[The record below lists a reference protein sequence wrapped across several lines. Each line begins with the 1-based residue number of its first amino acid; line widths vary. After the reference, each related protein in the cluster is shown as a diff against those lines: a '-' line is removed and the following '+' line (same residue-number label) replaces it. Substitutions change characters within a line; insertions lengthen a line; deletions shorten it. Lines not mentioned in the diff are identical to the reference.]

1 MENAVRYEHGDGS
14 SRRVKHAVGT
24 QNVYRYVMARAESV
38 DMKVNASKTKV
49 LCVSDA
55 IRFKPE
61 AYFEDA
67 SGNRIEG
74 GDGLKMLGFHFSGK
88 PNVGKHIQVL
98 RRRFRQRIWILRHL
112 RTAGFNDEELV
123 EVYRTVIRPVADYM
137 AVVYHPMLSDEQDEQ
152 LERMQ
157 AQALKSIFGWEHS
170 YAALRSRAKI
180 PTLRQRREDMVD
192 KFAATC
198 AASPVFKR
206 WFPRRERTRQ
216 ASRTSEVYV
225 ETFARCDRLRN
236 SPVLSST

>member
-1 MENAVRYEHGDGS
+1 
-14 SRRVKHAVGT
+14 
-24 QNVYRYVMARAESV
+24 
-38 DMKVNASKTKV
+38 
-49 LCVSDA
+49 
-55 IRFKPE
+55 
-61 AYFEDA
+61 
-67 SGNRIEG
+67 
-74 GDGLKMLGFHFSGK
+74 MLGFHFSGK
-88 PNVGKHIQVL
+88 PNVGEHVKVL
-98 RRRFRQRIWILRHL
+98 RRRFGQRLWILRHL

-123 EVYRTVIRPVADYM
+123 KVYRTVIRPVADYM

-236 SPVLSST
+236 SPVHYMRRRLNGKVGRPHGSRNREYRDTLGDGITLTSGLASVRRRGY